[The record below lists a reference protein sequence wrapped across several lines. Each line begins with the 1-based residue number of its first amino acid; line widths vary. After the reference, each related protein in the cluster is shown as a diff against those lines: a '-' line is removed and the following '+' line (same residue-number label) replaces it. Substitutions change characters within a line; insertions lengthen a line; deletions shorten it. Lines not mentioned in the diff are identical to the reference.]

1 MCFDNANDWG
11 RRRVKKLRKGID
23 KQQKLYYNL
32 ITVKERE
39 AIIMRELIYEV
50 CTKTLE
56 KYETSSYEIA
66 KEIQEA
72 NPGSEIKAKLV
83 KVKGL

>member
-1 MCFDNANDWG
+1 
-11 RRRVKKLRKGID
+11 
-23 KQQKLYYNL
+23 
-32 ITVKERE
+32 
-39 AIIMRELIYEV
+39 MRELIYEV

-66 KEIQEA
+66 KEIQEV